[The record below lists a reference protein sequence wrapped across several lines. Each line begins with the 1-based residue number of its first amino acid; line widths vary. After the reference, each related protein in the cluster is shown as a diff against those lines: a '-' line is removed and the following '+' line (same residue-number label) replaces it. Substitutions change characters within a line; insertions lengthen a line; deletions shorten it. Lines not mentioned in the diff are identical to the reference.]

1 MDSVLKN
8 FFIFFLVGCLA
19 FSTDILI
26 YFTLL
31 QFSWSSISAKAISFC
46 FGVGVGYILNSFFTF
61 NGSQLIKQELYKYI
75 LVYSISLIVNIL
87 INEFIL
93 SLLDISPWSRY
104 AFIIAVIFATTV
116 SLFMNFLGLRYYVF
130 KK

>member
-8 FFIFFLVGCLA
+8 FFKFVLVGCLA

-26 YFTLL
+26 YFTLI
-31 QFSWSSISAKAISFC
+31 QFSWSSIAAKAISFC
-46 FGVGVGYILNSFFTF
+46 FGFGVGYILNSFFTF
-61 NGSQLIKQELYKYI
+61 NGSQLIKQEFYKYI

-93 SLLDISPWSRY
+93 SLLEISPWSRY